1 MNEKIIKL
9 KFIGDLEDVTFST
22 EEGSTFKI
30 NVFEMNN
37 LKYWLQDKSSSIVI
51 SCEDG
56 SELALNKYTIQY
68 ANIYK

>member
-1 MNEKIIKL
+1 MNEKKIKL
-9 KFIGDLEDVTFST
+9 KFIGNLEDVTFSI

-37 LKYWLQDKSSSIVI
+37 LKYWLQDKASSIVI